1 MVIRQILPAE
11 LSNDHMVS
19 AVNRAALRHEI
30 AMLQQLRS
38 VFLQKPLDG
47 SRTRLVWPYVDIAD
61 ARCHPRIVVLSDRC
75 EQLFKLLRLNFR
87 S

>member
-1 MVIRQILPAE
+1 MLIRQILPAE

-38 VFLQKPLDG
+38 VFLQEPLD
-47 SRTRLVWPYVDIAD
+47 R
-61 ARCHPRIVVLSDRC
+61 
-75 EQLFKLLRLNFR
+75 FR
-87 S
+87 ACFVGTIWI

>member
-38 VFLQKPLDG
+38 VFLQEPLDRFRARFVG
-47 SRTRLVWPYVDIAD
+47 THMDIAN
-61 ARCHPRIVVLSDRC
+61 A
-75 EQLFKLLRLNFR
+75 LFHT
-87 S
+87 

>member
-1 MVIRQILPAE
+1 V
-11 LSNDHMVS
+11 VS
-19 AVNRAALRHEI
+19 AAFCLALGHEI
-30 AMLQQLRS
+30 TKLQQLRS
-38 VFLQKPLDG
+38 VLLQKPLDG
-47 SRTRLVWPYVDIAD
+47 SRPGLVWSDVDIAN